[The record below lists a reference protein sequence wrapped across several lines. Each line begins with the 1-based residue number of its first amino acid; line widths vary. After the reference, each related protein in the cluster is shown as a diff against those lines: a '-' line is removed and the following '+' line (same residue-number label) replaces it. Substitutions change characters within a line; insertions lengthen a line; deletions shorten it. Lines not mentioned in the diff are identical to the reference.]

1 MGADRLLIVD
11 DESTIL
17 VLLRTLFEHRGVPVC
32 TAENGPEALEMLRAH
47 PCAVMLVDKQMPL
60 MGGLELIEVARR
72 EWPDLSVVL
81 MTAYPDAL
89 PPDLRLDGYLAKPF
103 KSLAEVENVVN
114 NAFQARLR
122 RQHLAQLE
130 QTMARMR
137 VR

>member
-1 MGADRLLIVD
+1 MGAERLLIVD

-17 VLLRTLFEHRGVPVC
+17 VLLRTLFEHRGVSVK
-32 TAENGPEALEMLRAH
+32 TAESGAEALEAMRAEH
-47 PCAVMLVDKQMPL
+47 FSVLLVDKQMPL
-60 MGGLELIEVARR
+60 MTGLDLIARTR
-72 EWPDLSVVL
+72 QEWPDMSVVL
-81 MTAYPDAL
+81 MTAYPEAL
-89 PPDLRLDGYLAKPF
+89 PPELRLDGYLAKPF

-122 RQHLAQLE
+122 RQQLAQLE